1 MKESIII
8 PFKPMAKKGL
18 DCLEACLLSLTNHY
32 RHEYRAALLQCFN
45 FRFRKNPN
53 RTVTSIGD
61 HFDRIP
67 SNIVLYL
74 KKFYGIESMPYDF
87 GSPKE
92 HFDFVLQCLAE
103 NEPVILLTSSYY
115 CSWLQSYHT
124 VNQHHFI
131 ILIGITDRKTFICSD
146 PMIMGEH
153 LCEMS
158 YDDFFKGCYRSHRIG
173 RHVIPAI
180 QENEM
185 ISLTRNHLAKLDLEN
200 SFSKLYHVLSH
211 TQTLIDEYQD
221 DAGHVWSSLL
231 DMNLG
236 YYLTGTHQLYAEYLV
251 FLSTLNNKY
260 RMFIEY
266 ANTSITLSKKW
277 NTVRNII
284 YKSYLKDNYQECLS
298 MLLKEVEQIRDI
310 SIALKTNVNRCITSI
325 QV

>member
-1 MKESIII
+1 MDE
-8 PFKPMAKKGL
+8 L
-18 DCLEACLLSLTNHY
+18 RE
-32 RHEYRAALLQCFN
+32 
-45 FRFRKNPN
+45 
-53 RTVTSIGD
+53 
-61 HFDRIP
+61 
-67 SNIVLYL
+67 
-74 KKFYGIESMPYDF
+74 
-87 GSPKE
+87 KE

-173 RHVIPAI
+173 RHVIPTI

-310 SIALKTNVNRCITSI
+310 SIALKTNVIRCITSI